1 MCVCVVVP
9 CVVWGGMA
17 VHVRVD
23 MSVSKCVCAR
33 GLPVM

>member
-23 MSVSKCVCAR
+23 MTVSNFVRAR